1 METEVTDDGESRNL
15 TFCQGQKKKKN
26 SRGIVWYPLGT
37 HAKMNCKMKLLIAD
51 WREAH
56 VHVSLTIPSG
66 GAKIKKF
73 PECAE

>member
-15 TFCQGQKKKKN
+15 TFCQGKKKKKFQRYRMV
-26 SRGIVWYPLGT
+26 SLGT

-56 VHVSLTIPSG
+56 VHVSLTIPPG

>member
-1 METEVTDDGESRNL
+1 MVS
-15 TFCQGQKKKKN
+15 
-26 SRGIVWYPLGT
+26 LGT

-56 VHVSLTIPSG
+56 VHVSLTIPPG